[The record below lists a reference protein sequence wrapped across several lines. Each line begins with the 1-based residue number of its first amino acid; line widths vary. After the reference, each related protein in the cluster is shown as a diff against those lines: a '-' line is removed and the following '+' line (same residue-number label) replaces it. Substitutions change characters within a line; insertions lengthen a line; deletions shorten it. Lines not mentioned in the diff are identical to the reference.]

1 MRADPTLNKVMS
13 TRVFTADLALAWF
26 TNCALILGV
35 LLQLVTC
42 FFAGRSG
49 IGYRLC
55 CGRVWMTWILLPIF
69 EPNLDCLWGEMSK
82 TEDEIED
89 ALLAEVVVAEGLVP
103 AMNGSGRERCQ
114 L

>member
-42 FFAGRSG
+42 FFAGHSG
-49 IGYRLC
+49 IGYRPC

-82 TEDEIED
+82 TEDEVED
-89 ALLAEVVVAEGLVP
+89 VLLAEVVVAECFVP